1 MRALFWLL
9 AVFAGAVAL
18 AIIGRGNDG
27 YALFVY
33 PPWRVEVS
41 LIFFIVLAAG
51 LFAVLYFFAR
61 LVDHALNLPLHVR
74 AYRERRRAEK
84 ARDALLGSAQAYLE
98 GRFARAESDARRA
111 WEAGESRELAALLA
125 ARAAHQLRSRE
136 RRDAWLERAADHG
149 DPLHVARLVTR
160 AELLLE
166 DRDYMGARAV
176 LRDLHGSG
184 PKHIATLRL
193 LLRAELGAR
202 NWDEVLRLTGVLS
215 KRDAI
220 SPTLQDEYKSQAL
233 TELLAALADDPAGLE
248 ARWRRLLSRD
258 QAIPRVAAAGARVA
272 TAAGRSA
279 LAREIIEKALA
290 QEWNPALV
298 DLYGHAGAE
307 DVRARIERAEGW
319 LPGHPGDARLLL
331 ALGRLC
337 VRGELW
343 GKAQNYL
350 EASLSFEPGREK
362 HLALAHLFDKLGK
375 GAEANRHFRMAAES
389 AT

>member
-9 AVFAGAVAL
+9 AVFACAVAL
-18 AIIGRGNDG
+18 AIIGRGNEG

-33 PPWRVEVS
+33 PPWRVELS
-41 LIFFIVLAAG
+41 LIFFFV
-51 LFAVLYFFAR
+51 LFAASFGVVYLLAR
-61 LVDHALNLPLHVR
+61 LVHHTLELPVHVR
-74 AYRERRRAEK
+74 AYRERRRTEQ

-98 GRFARAESDARRA
+98 GRFARAETDARQA
-111 WEAGESRELAALLA
+111 FEGGESRALAALLA
-125 ARAAHQLRSRE
+125 ARAAHQLRARD
-136 RRDAWLERAADHG
+136 RRDGWLERAAESG

-166 DRDYMGARAV
+166 DRDYIGARAV

-202 NWDEVLRLTGVLS
+202 NWEEVLRLTGVLA

-220 SPTLQDEYKSQAL
+220 SPALQEEYKSQAL
-233 TELLAALADDPAGLE
+233 AEVFGVLADNPGGLE
-248 ARWRRLLSRD
+248 ARWRKLPARD
-258 QAIPRVAAAGARVA
+258 QAVARIAAAAARNAAAAGRP
-272 TAAGRSA
+272 A
-279 LAREIIEKALA
+279 LAREMIEKALG

-298 DLYGHAGAE
+298 DLYGTAAR
-307 DVRARIERAEGW
+307 DDARPRIEKAERW
-319 LPGHPGDARLLL
+319 LLDHPGDARLLL

-337 VRGELW
+337 VRAELW

-350 EASLSFEPGREK
+350 EASLSFEPRRET
-362 HLALAHLFDKLGK
+362 HLAIARLFERVGK
-375 GAEANRHFRMAAES
+375 AADSGRHFRMAAEVES
-389 AT
+389 